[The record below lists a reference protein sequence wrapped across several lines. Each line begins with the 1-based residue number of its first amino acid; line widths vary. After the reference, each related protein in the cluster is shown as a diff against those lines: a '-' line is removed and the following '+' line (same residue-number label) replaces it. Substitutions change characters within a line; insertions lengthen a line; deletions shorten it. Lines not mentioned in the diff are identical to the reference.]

1 MGTIKELQTK
11 HFLASN
17 IDVLDALKTYHDIE
31 VDLQKKKN
39 NQQFYDILYISMHNL
54 NELNLKHGRDVGNMF
69 LSEYIKQMRKT
80 FISESGDIYR
90 MSGSRFIVLIT
101 DPRRVDNLEKGL
113 QTGTH
118 FMDVALQYGT
128 IREQLQV
135 NAVMMESTLVK
146 HIQETL
152 KYMEQQL
159 ITLRVGMQKK
169 STMRL
174 YDEI

>member
-1 MGTIKELQTK
+1 
-11 HFLASN
+11 
-17 IDVLDALKTYHDIE
+17 
-31 VDLQKKKN
+31 
-39 NQQFYDILYISMHNL
+39 
-54 NELNLKHGRDVGNMF
+54 
-69 LSEYIKQMRKT
+69 
-80 FISESGDIYR
+80 